1 MKKQK
6 IISYMLIMIIICN
19 MFSLTSYADDIDEE
33 ENTKPE
39 EIQKEVI
46 ETAGKV
52 IEEPKLN
59 AKSAIIFDR
68 ETKTV
73 LYEKNSKEKRPMAS
87 TTKIMTAIVTL
98 ENADL
103 GKIVT
108 ISRKAA
114 GTGGSRLGLKVNDKI
129 TLEHLLYGLMLCS
142 GNDSAVAIAE
152 TVGGSVEGFASM
164 MNKKA
169 KELGLTNTNFVT
181 PHGLDNSNHYTT
193 ALELAKLTDYA
204 LKNKKFA
211 SIVNTKNYT
220 VYINEYPKQ
229 LNNTN
234 ELLGNMEGV
243 NGVKTG
249 FTNGAGRCLVTSCTR
264 NDKQIITVVLGDDTK
279 KMRTTDSIKLIE
291 YAFQN
296 FEDKNIEE
304 IANKEFNNWKN
315 INEGRI
321 NVERKSKNSK
331 IEVCMDEINNKILP
345 VRKDK
350 ENIKIEIDSKMNF
363 EAPVEEN
370 KIIGTLKILID
381 GKEIEKVNI
390 RIKNKIEKKDLYEY
404 FIEIINKYVNI
415 KII

>member
-59 AKSAIIFDR
+59 ARSAIIFDR

-103 GKIVT
+103 SKIVT

-114 GTGGSRLGLKVNDKI
+114 GTGGSTLGLKVNDKI

-211 SIVNTKNYT
+211 LIVNTKNHT
-220 VYINEYPKQ
+220 VYINGYPKQ

>member
-103 GKIVT
+103 SKIVT

-220 VYINEYPKQ
+220 VYINGYPKQ

-249 FTNGAGRCLVTSCTR
+249 FTNGAGRCLVTSYTR

-331 IEVCMDEINNKILP
+331 IEVCIDEIKNKILP

>member
-103 GKIVT
+103 SKIVT

-220 VYINEYPKQ
+220 VYINGYPKQ

-331 IEVCMDEINNKILP
+331 IEVCIDEIKNKILP

>member
-59 AKSAIIFDR
+59 AKSAIIFDT

-103 GKIVT
+103 SKIVT

-220 VYINEYPKQ
+220 VYINRYPKQ

>member
-59 AKSAIIFDR
+59 ARSAIIFDR

-103 GKIVT
+103 SKIVT

-220 VYINEYPKQ
+220 VYINGYPKQ

-404 FIEIINKYVNI
+404 FIEIINKYLNI

>member
-59 AKSAIIFDR
+59 ARSAIIFDR

-103 GKIVT
+103 SKIVT

-169 KELGLTNTNFVT
+169 KELGLTNTNFFT

-220 VYINEYPKQ
+220 VYINGYPKQ

-331 IEVCMDEINNKILP
+331 IEVCIDEIKNKILP